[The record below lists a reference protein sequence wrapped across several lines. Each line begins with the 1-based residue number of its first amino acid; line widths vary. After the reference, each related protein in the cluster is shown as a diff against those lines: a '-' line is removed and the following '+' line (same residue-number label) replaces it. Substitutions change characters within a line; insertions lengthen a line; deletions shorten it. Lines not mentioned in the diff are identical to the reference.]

1 MVYESNRQAIWWY
14 MTQFYNRNTT
24 RHGHCIKSHHAWPA
38 KTAVATSCSS
48 SELSPPAPAGWG
60 WGTSPLVALAGRPA
74 FCRRDS
80 RIDMSLML
88 HFGSRSSFRSSLAI
102 SIWVSAKQDLWK
114 LKNARELIGRDLLQ
128 GITGLCHID
137 RGAPTSPCILRGL
150 AMYRGYIAHRVSLA
164 HIAHIGAHI
173 DILPSI
179 LCVYQYSTYLLYIAN
194 LVCISHHIRKS
205 GIILPSYRFYIYIT
219 WYVVTCPHITG

>member
-1 MVYESNRQAIWWY
+1 
-14 MTQFYNRNTT
+14 MT
-24 RHGHCIKSHHAWPA
+24 HPVGLAH
-38 KTAVATSCSS
+38 
-48 SELSPPAPAGWG
+48 L
-60 WGTSPLVALAGRPA
+60 LAGTTLIPGQLHLELLGGLESL
-74 FCRRDS
+74 DHS
-80 RIDMSLML
+80 RTAHFHLIVDLRQHFFLTSLS
-88 HFGSRSSFRSSLAI
+88 H
-102 SIWVSAKQDLWK
+102 SIVWNTLQDLCN

>member
-1 MVYESNRQAIWWY
+1 
-14 MTQFYNRNTT
+14 MTQSYNRNDGTD
-24 RHGHCIKSHHAWPA
+24 
-38 KTAVATSCSS
+38 TASVSPPLAAGTARRSS
-48 SELSPPAPAGWG
+48 SAICRAICATPTGSNMWATERCASLS
-60 WGTSPLVALAGRPA
+60 
-74 FCRRDS
+74 
-80 RIDMSLML
+80 
-88 HFGSRSSFRSSLAI
+88 H
-102 SIWVSAKQDLWK
+102 SIVWNTLQDLCN